1 MYKSSIVNDIY
12 HASVL
17 SALSAGYS
25 MIGKKLFKL
34 SPPSIQKF
42 NSMDMGKLVAIVAS
56 SEITM
61 RYLISQKTIPEKIN
75 V

>member
-1 MYKSSIVNDIY
+1 MDKNSIVNDIY

-25 MIGKKLFKL
+25 MIGKKLFKM
-34 SPPSIQKF
+34 SPPSVQKL
-42 NSMDMGKLVAIVAS
+42 DLEDTGKLIAIVTI

-61 RYLISQKTIPEKIN
+61 RYLINQKILPEKIN

>member
-1 MYKSSIVNDIY
+1 MDKSSIVNDIY

-42 NSMDMGKLVAIVAS
+42 DLEDIGKLVAIVAS

-61 RYLISQKTIPEKIN
+61 RYLINQKIIPEKIH

>member
-1 MYKSSIVNDIY
+1 MDKSSIVNDIY

-42 NSMDMGKLVAIVAS
+42 HLEDMGKLIAIVAS

-61 RYLISQKTIPEKIN
+61 RYLISQKIIPEKIN

>member
-1 MYKSSIVNDIY
+1 MDKSSIVNDIY

-42 NSMDMGKLVAIVAS
+42 DLEDMGKLVAIVAS

-61 RYLISQKTIPEKIN
+61 RYLISQKIIPEKIN

>member
-1 MYKSSIVNDIY
+1 MDKSSIVNDIY

-17 SALSAGYS
+17 STFSAGYS

-42 NSMDMGKLVAIVAS
+42 DLEDMGKLIAIVAS

-61 RYLISQKTIPEKIN
+61 RYLISQKIIPEKIN

>member
-1 MYKSSIVNDIY
+1 MDKSSIVNDIY
-12 HASVL
+12 HASIL

-42 NSMDMGKLVAIVAS
+42 DLEDMGKLVAIVTS

-61 RYLISQKTIPEKIN
+61 RYLISQKIIPEKIN

>member
-1 MYKSSIVNDIY
+1 MDKSSIVNDIY

-34 SPPSIQKF
+34 SPPSIHKF
-42 NSMDMGKLVAIVAS
+42 DLEDMGKLVAIVAS

-61 RYLISQKTIPEKIN
+61 RYLISQKIIPEKIN

>member
-1 MYKSSIVNDIY
+1 MDKSSIVNDIY
-12 HASVL
+12 HASIL

-42 NSMDMGKLVAIVAS
+42 DLEDMGKLIAIVAS

-61 RYLISQKTIPEKIN
+61 RYLISQKIIPEKIN

>member
-1 MYKSSIVNDIY
+1 MDKSSIVNDIY

-42 NSMDMGKLVAIVAS
+42 DLEDMGKLIAIVAS

-61 RYLISQKTIPEKIN
+61 RYLISQKIIPEKIN